1 MYFLNVERRN
11 GFLDEGVLSCSLS
24 LHNTL
29 LRVCMDRL
37 SDTLA
42 QSTVLDILF
51 VSIGFFIDV
60 GVAITNSVTIAVGAF
75 FAEAW
80 NPGPRYDLALFITR
94 FEVVLVALE

>member
-1 MYFLNVERRN
+1 
-11 GFLDEGVLSCSLS
+11 
-24 LHNTL
+24 
-29 LRVCMDRL
+29 MDRL

-75 FAEAW
+75 FAEA
-80 NPGPRYDLALFITR
+80 
-94 FEVVLVALE
+94 